1 MTSTPNPF
9 AYHGTSLSKT
19 HPFVDIL
26 SPMGSQ
32 TVVDANNP
40 LTFSQVRQTLVE
52 ATDTTWKPTPAKT
65 PQQPS
70 NVTTTSAAAATP
82 TTPNLSRK
90 ERRELKK
97 AAEKEKKRKEKEE
110 KAKIEEEKKRAKA
123 AKEFEALQAK
133 QQQAGG
139 TAAEDG
145 QSGGRKLR
153 DRASLKKPA
162 KYNAWYKFR

>member
-1 MTSTPNPF
+1 MRTNPF
-9 AYHGTSLSKT
+9 
-19 HPFVDIL
+19 VNIL
-26 SPMGSQ
+26 SPVGNQ
-32 TVVDANNP
+32 TAVDLNNP
-40 LTFSQVRQTLVE
+40 LTFSQVRQTLAE
-52 ATDTTWKPTPAKT
+52 ATDTTWKPTTPAKT

-110 KAKIEEEKKRAKA
+110 KAEIEEEKKRAKA